1 MPLFTPTSGHT
12 AGQVERLLYRNVV
25 RIVADVEAD
34 VEDCAGWTVVLVGDQ
49 VAVIPYALVKVR
61 SAGPSTCNSFLLH
74 AFNLPI
80 EWI

>member
-1 MPLFTPTSGHT
+1 M
-12 AGQVERLLYRNVV
+12 LYRNVV

-61 SAGPSTCNSFLLH
+61 SAGP
-74 AFNLPI
+74 
-80 EWI
+80 